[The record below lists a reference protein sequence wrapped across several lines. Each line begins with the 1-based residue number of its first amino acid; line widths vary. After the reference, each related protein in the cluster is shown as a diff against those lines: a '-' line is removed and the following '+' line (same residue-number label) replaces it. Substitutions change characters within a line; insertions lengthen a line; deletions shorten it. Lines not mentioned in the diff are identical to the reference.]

1 MLYTDL
7 NALLDGSSST
17 RGYFLSLPVD
27 MQLELHQHGA
37 LIHTAQDLNRMVL
50 LKARQGNFSRPKQ

>member
-27 MQLELHQHGA
+27 MHGA
-37 LIHTAQDLNRMVL
+37 LIHTAQDLHRMVL
-50 LKARQGNFSRPKQ
+50 LKARQGNFSLPKQ